1 MSAIGTKQTSVCALQ
16 MSALNQSGHQAPLQ
30 RHPMAA
36 CEHCCSIGH
45 AIIHESIPASQF
57 NFLCPSLLFAAR
69 PFLATFVFRDPRLF
83 SSSINEGRRR
93 KNRRRRL
100 RKCTAANKDNGN
112 G

>member
-1 MSAIGTKQTSVCALQ
+1 MSGIGGKYFRPILQ
-16 MSALNQSGHQAPLQ
+16 ACPGV
-30 RHPMAA
+30 AA
-36 CEHCCSIGH
+36 CENCCSFGH

-57 NFLCPSLLFAAR
+57 NFLFPSLLFAAR
-69 PFLATFVFRDPRLF
+69 PFFVTFFFRDPRLF

-100 RKCTAANKDNGN
+100 RKCTAATKDNGN

>member
-1 MSAIGTKQTSVCALQ
+1 MPTAGWWEALCPNP
-16 MSALNQSGHQAPLQ
+16 AGVLAAVGLRPGV
-30 RHPMAA
+30 AA
-36 CEHCCSIGH
+36 CENCCSFGH
-45 AIIHESIPASQF
+45 AIIHESIPASQL

-69 PFLATFVFRDPRLF
+69 PFFATFFFREPRLF